1 MSKRVKANRTAIN
14 KESVYE
20 ISEAIKTLKGATS
33 AKFDE
38 TVELSFNLG
47 LDPRH
52 ADQMLRGMISL
63 PHGTGKTARVVVF
76 AKGEKVEEATKAGA
90 DMVGLE
96 DLVKKIEGGWFEFDY
111 AVASPDCMATVGKI
125 GKVLGPKGLMPNPK
139 LGTVT
144 PNVGKAVA
152 DLKAGMLEYKTEKNG
167 IIHISVGKKSFDD
180 KKLQENIQTVFDL
193 IKGSKPASLKANYMN
208 KLTLSSSMGPGIPVD
223 MASLNG

>member
-125 GKVLGPKGLMPNPK
+125 GKVLGP
-139 LGTVT
+139 
-144 PNVGKAVA
+144 
-152 DLKAGMLEYKTEKNG
+152 
-167 IIHISVGKKSFDD
+167 
-180 KKLQENIQTVFDL
+180 
-193 IKGSKPASLKANYMN
+193 
-208 KLTLSSSMGPGIPVD
+208 
-223 MASLNG
+223 

>member
-76 AKGEKVEEATKAGA
+76 AKGEKVEEANKAGA

-180 KKLQENIQTVFDL
+180 KKLQENIQAVFDL

>member
-1 MSKRVKANRTAIN
+1 
-14 KESVYE
+14 
-20 ISEAIKTLKGATS
+20 
-33 AKFDE
+33 
-38 TVELSFNLG
+38 
-47 LDPRH
+47 
-52 ADQMLRGMISL
+52 
-63 PHGTGKTARVVVF
+63 
-76 AKGEKVEEATKAGA
+76 
-90 DMVGLE
+90 
-96 DLVKKIEGGWFEFDY
+96 
-111 AVASPDCMATVGKI
+111 
-125 GKVLGPKGLMPNPK
+125 MPNPK

-144 PNVGKAVA
+144 PNVGKAVT

>member
-144 PNVGKAVA
+144 PNVGKAVT